1 MNESEKKKRPQIR
14 TVQREVIAP
23 IASGLFL
30 IGAGVLVFFTFRS
43 FGWAVFMAI
52 LLYTAFEGIYH
63 RLHNTVRSRDVAA
76 SLTLVIILFVVLGPL
91 GTVLVLVVQQGLDI
105 VTYLRGFVE
114 SEQIL
119 ILAKTFPGLI
129 DLITERS
136 FFWVYWLDRLF
147 LVLNEYSD
155 VVDSLR
161 VGELV
166 GGAYSY
172 FLGGIGMSLAFILN
186 LSFGLILL
194 YFMFREGDSFY
205 QMIRRAMPLS
215 GEVVDQFKDRMK
227 EILQAILKGNVF
239 IAILQGTMVGVGL
252 WFCGIP
258 NALLYGSVATFFSI
272 IPVIGTAMVWGPA
285 ALFLYFLKQD
295 TVLAVGLAVY
305 GLTCYLVLENIVK
318 PRILDRKLGVHSLLL
333 FFAILGG
340 LKEFGITGFILGP
353 LILAIFL
360 TIWRIYHIWEESE
373 EHEHSHTAME
383 PSRKSGEESASPGK
397 DDRS

>member
-1 MNESEKKKRPQIR
+1 MKHESNGEKKRPQIR
-14 TVQREVIAP
+14 TVQRDVIAP

-52 LLYTAFEGIYH
+52 LLYTAFEGIYR
-63 RLHNTVRSRDVAA
+63 RLRSTVKNRDIAA
-76 SLTLVIILFVVLGPL
+76 SLTLIIILFVVLGPL
-91 GTVLVLVVQQGLDI
+91 GTVMLLIIEQGVNI
-105 VTYLRGFVE
+105 VGYLRNFVE
-114 SEQIL
+114 SDQIL
-119 ILAKTFPGLI
+119 LLAKTFPGLI
-129 DLITERS
+129 DFVTDRG

-155 VVDSLR
+155 VIDSLR
-161 VGELV
+161 FGELV

-172 FLGGIGMSLAFILN
+172 FLGGVGMSISFVLN

-194 YFMFREGDSFY
+194 YFLLREGDSFY
-205 QMIRRAMPLS
+205 QMIRQAMPLS

-239 IAILQGTMVGVGL
+239 IAILQGTMVGIGL
-252 WFCGIP
+252 WVCGIP
-258 NALLYGSVATFFSI
+258 NALLYGSVASFLSI
-272 IPVIGTAMVWGPA
+272 IPVIGTAFVWAPA
-285 ALFLYFLKQD
+285 ALFLYFVEQEA
-295 TVLAVGLAVY
+295 VLGAGLAVY
-305 GLTCYLVLENIVK
+305 SFACYLILENIVK

-373 EHEHSHTAME
+373 ELE
-383 PSRKSGEESASPGK
+383 PAQEGLNDVKDRGES
-397 DDRS
+397 